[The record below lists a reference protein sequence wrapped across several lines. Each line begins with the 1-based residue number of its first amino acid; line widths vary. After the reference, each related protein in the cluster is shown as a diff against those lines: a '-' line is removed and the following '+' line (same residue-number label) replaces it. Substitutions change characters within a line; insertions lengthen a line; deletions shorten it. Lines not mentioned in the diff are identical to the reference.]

1 MHENGVI
8 GELTFGSAGPYSG
21 RKSSAG
27 RGAPG
32 KRTCRSSTTQ
42 LAAFWWR
49 RAPHCP
55 RWTASWCCSADA
67 RTPVSPPS
75 RDPPTSDTGRLP
87 KKEFIFS
94 CHRLSSIKIAF
105 HSVSIEKSKKKES
118 IDFPLTITIKT
129 SKFIFFANMSL
140 HQGDLSDNLSLCTI
154 YHCKQYLSVVGIMQ
168 EYLPKL
174 TQVCLLQK
182 DKQEN
187 KNTTVWHT
195 VWLSPSFQCLDEFPS
210 FTN

>member
-129 SKFIFFANMSL
+129 SKFIFF
-140 HQGDLSDNLSLCTI
+140 
-154 YHCKQYLSVVGIMQ
+154 CKYESTSRWF
-168 EYLPKL
+168 K
-174 TQVCLLQK
+174 
-182 DKQEN
+182 
-187 KNTTVWHT
+187 W
-195 VWLSPSFQCLDEFPS
+195 
-210 FTN
+210 